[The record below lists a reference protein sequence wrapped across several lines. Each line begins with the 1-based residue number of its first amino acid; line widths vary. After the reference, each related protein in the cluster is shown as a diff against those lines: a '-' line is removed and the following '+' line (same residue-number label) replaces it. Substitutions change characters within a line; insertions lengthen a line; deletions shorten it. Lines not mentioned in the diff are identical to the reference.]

1 MNYLPLFNS
10 AERRLSQAY
19 LPPKIELVQEDDGR
33 HEYKCTA
40 HSSPFEDSDS
50 AASGRSRRG
59 RGKHPRRKQ
68 RKWLVD
74 GFMVAGAAMSA
85 LLLALACFTFL
96 VGDWVLTGLAEV
108 LGFFSLLGG
117 AYLGS
122 SVLYSLWS
130 TQCSH
135 SAPLNSRTVALMAG
149 SYFVGAVCCNLVDLL
164 LLPTLPLNATFLV
177 LLAGWLSAT
186 NAYLHKDTAA
196 PDQFIRQPENYLFVA
211 VTIVHRLV
219 VQAVFHAFI
228 PAFFL
233 PLIVHSCHLFGLTVA
248 LLMQGGRSRRISR
261 EVSTSSVASKR
272 RPSLRSSVLYP
283 PPLRLGV
290 RHSSL
295 ERRTSWTSISSIG
308 SSRVSNR
315 NTHTTHTNTHTI
327 THTHTTHTHHTETHT
342 PHTQTHTQS
351 HTHTPN
357 THTHTQ
363 THTHTTH
370 TNTHT
375 NTHTHVPPVI
385 LYQYVQ
391 QSINFA

>member
-19 LPPKIELVQEDDGR
+19 LPPKIELVQEEDGR
-33 HEYKCTA
+33 REYKCTA

-74 GFMVAGAAMSA
+74 GFMVAGGAMSA

-130 TQCSH
+130 TQCTH
-135 SAPLNSRTVALMAG
+135 SAPLSSRTVALMAG
-149 SYFVGAVCCNLVDLL
+149 GYAVGAVCCNLVDLL
-164 LLPTLPLNATFLV
+164 LPTLPLDATFLV

-186 NAYLHKDTAA
+186 NAYLHKDTAT

-211 VTIVHRLV
+211 ATIVHRLV

-248 LLMQGGRSRRISR
+248 LLMQRGRSRPISR

-283 PPLRLGV
+283 PPLRLGA

-308 SSRVSNR
+308 SSRVSS
-315 NTHTTHTNTHTI
+315 TS
-327 THTHTTHTHHTETHT
+327 THTHTKRDHTCTYTHTHIHTHIERERER
-342 PHTQTHTQS
+342 PHTQREKHTRMCV
-351 HTHTPN
+351 H
-357 THTHTQ
+357 
-363 THTHTTH
+363 
-370 TNTHT
+370 
-375 NTHTHVPPVI
+375 THTHVG
-385 LYQYVQ
+385 
-391 QSINFA
+391 